1 MNQELE
7 EQQRI
12 AVELKDQL
20 QTLEMER
27 STLTEKIN
35 IVEAKLEVYDLQSK
49 VQLKRAVVDQL
60 KGKLTELEERLL
72 QKGSPQEPKIIEE
85 QPQIE
90 SKQETVNAQ
99 RRFF

>member
-20 QTLEMER
+20 QTLETER

-35 IVEAKLEVYDLQSK
+35 IVEAKLEVHELRNK
-49 VQLKRAVVDQL
+49 VQLKKAVVNQL
-60 KGKLTELEERLL
+60 KGKLTELEEKLN
-72 QKGSPQEPKIIEE
+72 QKGSPQETTIIEE
-85 QPQIE
+85 QPHIE
-90 SKQETVNAQ
+90 SKQEAVNAQ